1 MNAHQ
6 NHSPITGMADQP
18 LRQCVAEV
26 LRAFDL
32 GTPSEVRQLGG
43 TATPKFSVQVPAGRF
58 VVRARP
64 AEFAS
69 EGFIRFDHESLGRLA
84 EAGLPVPRPCCR
96 ADGRSWFHAEQG
108 VFEVLSWIGG
118 NPFVEGDRAA
128 ITALGSFLA
137 RFHRVLCDDIPSGK
151 ENALREDHPD
161 LLVPYVEQLRG
172 LCRRLEDAAQVE
184 QLAGQLELVRRRLDQ
199 ALYPQLPQAVIHG
212 DIHSGNVRFQG
223 SSVAAV
229 YDFDYLSPQA
239 RCRDLVDALMFFA
252 AKRRQAVN
260 PDDIRS
266 LTQPFALNL
275 EWALWLLGGYQQV
288 CQLTDL
294 EWVALP
300 WLMRSQWLQIRLR
313 GSRKVPRE
321 EKLVFV
327 LDGFFELIGW
337 LNYEAE
343 AFFDALRT
351 RAAGGG
357 HAP

>member
-1 MNAHQ
+1 
-6 NHSPITGMADQP
+6 MADADRVCRSVP
-18 LRQCVAEV
+18 EI

-32 GTPSEVRQLGG
+32 GAPSEVRQLGG
-43 TATPKFSVQVPAGRF
+43 TATPKFAVQVPEGRF

-69 EGFIRFDHESLGRLA
+69 DGFIRFDHESLERLA
-84 EAGLPVPRPCCR
+84 EAGLPVPRPRRR
-96 ADGRSWFHAEQG
+96 ADGTSWFHAGQA
-108 VFEVLSWIGG
+108 VFEVFSWVGG
-118 NPFVEGDRAA
+118 EAFREGDRAA

-137 RFHRVLCDDIPSGK
+137 RFHRVLRDDIPAGK
-151 ENALREDHPD
+151 EDVLREDHPD

-172 LCRRLEDAAQVE
+172 LCRSPEDAAQAE

-199 ALYPQLPQAVIHG
+199 ALYPQLPRAVIHG
-212 DIHSGNVRFQG
+212 DIHPGNVRFQG

-229 YDFDYLSPQA
+229 YDFDYLSLQA

-275 EWALWLLGGYQQV
+275 ECALWLLGGYQPV

-321 EKLVFV
+321 EKLAFV

-343 AFFDALRT
+343 NFFGALRS
-351 RAAGGG
+351 RAGGGG